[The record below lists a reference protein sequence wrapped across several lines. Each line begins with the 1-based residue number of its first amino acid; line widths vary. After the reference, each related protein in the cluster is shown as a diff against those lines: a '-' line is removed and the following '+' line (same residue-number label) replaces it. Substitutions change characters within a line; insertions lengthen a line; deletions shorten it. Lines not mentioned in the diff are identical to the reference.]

1 MVELMSVPPVPP
13 PLEEL
18 GSRPF
23 SFYPPIVGIEHN
35 EWTYRKATWS
45 EILVVNR
52 KSGVEVY
59 LPRVFVGELSS
70 IEEPIA
76 IVGLNKELEYK
87 AGAIVPHVRRV
98 IQMPRA
104 VNAGPLRPFGEAQTP
119 SGPAP
124 VVGIRL
130 EHKSE
135 SKIGRMLLV
144 ATAVAVSVVVGAVA
158 LFQNSTR
165 RVSYTAVMQSD
176 IQFSSVDDYY
186 AIVNRLGKPA
196 EDKWRQ
202 SSGEIQYRK
211 LGYPKLG
218 VNIILMGNDR
228 EHARY
233 IGQLDSDGRVIQSI
247 DGNMDVLLRQLRKF

>member
-1 MVELMSVPPVPP
+1 MSVPPVPP

-23 SFYPPIVGIEHN
+23 AFYPAIVGIEHN
-35 EWTYRKATWS
+35 EWIYRKATWS

-59 LPRVFVGELSS
+59 LPRVFVGELSR
-70 IEEPIA
+70 IEEPLA

-104 VNAGPLRPFGEAQTP
+104 VNQGPDRPFRTSGP
-119 SGPAP
+119 PLGPAP

-144 ATAVAVSVVVGAVA
+144 ATAVAVTVVVAAVA

-165 RVSYTAVMQSD
+165 RVTYTAVMQSD
-176 IQFSSVDDYY
+176 IQFNTSDDYY
-186 AIVNRLGKPA
+186 SVINRLGQPA
-196 EDKWRQ
+196 EDKWRA
-202 SSGEIQYRK
+202 STGELQYRK
-211 LGYPKLG
+211 LAYPKLG
-218 VNIILMGNDR
+218 INVILMGSDR
-228 EHARY
+228 DKARY
-233 IGQLDSDGRVIQSI
+233 IGQLDNDGRVVHST
-247 DGNMDVLLRQLRKF
+247 NSNTEVMLRQLRKF

>member
-1 MVELMSVPPVPP
+1 MSVPPVPP

-18 GSRPF
+18 GQRPF

-45 EILVVNR
+45 EILVANR
-52 KSGVEVY
+52 KSGLEVY

-87 AGAIVPHVRRV
+87 AGAIVPHIRRV

-104 VNAGPLRPFGEAQTP
+104 VNEGPIRRESRAP
-119 SGPAP
+119 SGLAP

-144 ATAVAVSVVVGAVA
+144 STAVAVTIVVGAVA
-158 LFQNSTR
+158 LFQGGSR
-165 RVSYTAVMQSD
+165 RVTYTPVMQSD
-176 IQFSSVDDYY
+176 IQFSQADDYY
-186 AIVNRLGKPA
+186 TVTNRLGTPA
-196 EDKWRQ
+196 DDKWRA
-202 SSGEIQYRK
+202 SSGELQFRK
-211 LGYPKLG
+211 LWYPKLG
-218 VNIILMGNDR
+218 IYVMLMGSEPNR
-228 EHARY
+228 AHY
-233 IGQLDSDGRVIQSI
+233 IGQLDSEWRVIDST
-247 DGNMDVLLRQLRKF
+247 NVNTEAMLRQLRKF

>member
-1 MVELMSVPPVPP
+1 MSVPPVPP

-18 GSRPF
+18 GQRPF

-35 EWTYRKATWS
+35 EWIYRKATWS
-45 EILVVNR
+45 EVLVANR
-52 KSGVEVY
+52 KSGLEVY
-59 LPRVFVGELSS
+59 IPRVFVGELSS

-104 VNAGPLRPFGEAQTP
+104 VNEGPMGRDSRPP

-144 ATAVAVSVVVGAVA
+144 ATATAVAIVVGAVA
-158 LFQNSTR
+158 LFQGASR
-165 RVSYTAVMQSD
+165 RVSYTPVMQSE
-176 IQFSSVDDYY
+176 ITFSQSDDYY
-186 AIVNRLGKPA
+186 SVVNRLGHPVD
-196 EDKWRQ
+196 DKWRA
-202 SSGEIQYRK
+202 SIGELQFRK
-211 LGYPKLG
+211 LWYPKLG
-218 VNIILMGNDR
+218 INVILMGGERD
-228 EHARY
+228 HAHY
-233 IGQLDSDGRVIQSI
+233 IGQLDPQWRVIHST
-247 DGNMDVLLRQLRKF
+247 NANTEVVLRQLRKF

>member
-1 MVELMSVPPVPP
+1 MSVPPVPP

-18 GSRPF
+18 GNRPF
-23 SFYPPIVGIEHN
+23 AFYPAIVGMEHN

-45 EILVVNR
+45 EVLVVNR
-52 KSGVEVY
+52 KSGVEIY
-59 LPRVFVGELSS
+59 IPRVFVGELSR
-70 IEEPIA
+70 IEEPLA

-104 VNAGPLRPFGEAQTP
+104 VNQGPHRPFRDTIPQ
-119 SGPAP
+119 GPAP

-144 ATAVAVSVVVGAVA
+144 TTTVAVTIVIAAVA

-165 RVSYTAVMQSD
+165 RVTYTAVMQSD
-176 IQFSSVDDYY
+176 IQFAPTDDYY
-186 AIVNRLGKPA
+186 SVINRLGQPA
-196 EDKWRQ
+196 EDKWRA
-202 SSGEIQYRK
+202 SAGELQYRK
-211 LGYPKLG
+211 LEYPKLG

-228 EHARY
+228 DHARY
-233 IGQLDSDGRVIQSI
+233 IGQLDNEGRVVQST
-247 DGNMDVLLRQLRKF
+247 NANTEVLLRQLRKF

>member
-1 MVELMSVPPVPP
+1 MSVPPAPP

-45 EILVVNR
+45 EVLVSNR
-52 KSGVEVY
+52 KSGLEVY
-59 LPRVFVGELSS
+59 IPRVFVGELSR
-70 IEEPIA
+70 IEEPVA

-87 AGAIVPHVRRV
+87 AGAIVPHQRRV

-104 VNAGPLRPFGEAQTP
+104 VNEGPHGLAHSDRPASAGPAR
-119 SGPAP
+119 

-135 SKIGRMLLV
+135 SRVGRMLLV
-144 ATAVAVSVVVGAVA
+144 TTATAVAVVVGAVA
-158 LFQNSTR
+158 LFQGGTR
-165 RVSYTAVMQSD
+165 RVSFAPVMQSEV
-176 IQFSSVDDYY
+176 QFSAADDYY
-186 AIVNRLGKPA
+186 SVVNRLGPPA
-196 EDKWRQ
+196 DDRWRTNA
-202 SSGEIQYRK
+202 GELQYRK
-211 LGYPKLG
+211 LAYPKLG
-218 VNIILMGNDR
+218 LNVILMGSDR

-233 IGQLDSDGRVIQSI
+233 IGQLDADGRVIHSI
-247 DGNMDVLLRQLRKF
+247 NANNEVLLRQLRKF